1 MINTIVNYNH
11 FSFRIPHFWSA
22 DHIFT
27 VALKIGPIDKN
38 NLKFSQ
44 EELEK
49 ISKKNSDEAGKKLA
63 DKTILDEIED
73 VGTGFESMDLDLLNV
88 SPSTKMTTETGSWLN
103 LAMASKNQTTATG
116 ADQSERG
123 VFNQSE
129 RSRDQRTE
137 TMETE

>member
-1 MINTIVNYNH
+1 M
-11 FSFRIPHFWSA
+11 
-22 DHIFT
+22 
-27 VALKIGPIDKN
+27 
-38 NLKFSQ
+38 
-44 EELEK
+44 EK

-103 LAMASKNQTTATG
+103 LAMASKNQTTVATG